1 MNTPTP
7 RPPFQGIAQDVVETI
22 AEAPIPD
29 AEISNIKVDLNEL
42 LFKHL
47 PGHTTLAEMENAA
60 CNALSVILSFI
71 KSSRKPAR

>member
-7 RPPFQGIAQDVVETI
+7 RPPFQGITQDVVETI
-22 AEAPIPD
+22 AEAPISD
-29 AEISNIKVDLNEL
+29 AEISNIKIDLNNL

-47 PGHTTLAEMENAA
+47 PGHTTLAEMEDVA
-60 CNALSVILSFI
+60 CHSLSVILSFI